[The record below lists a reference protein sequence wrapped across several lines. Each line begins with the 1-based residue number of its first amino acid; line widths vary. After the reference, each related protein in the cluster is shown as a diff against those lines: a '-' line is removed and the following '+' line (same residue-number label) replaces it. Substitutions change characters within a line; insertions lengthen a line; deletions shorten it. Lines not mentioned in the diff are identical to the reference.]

1 MRRLVET
8 CVTARLSGFGGSL
21 GEIIANEV
29 GDGRRVV
36 TIAPEDK
43 GFGTTGCGD
52 WRPVFEVTAPLS
64 AIPEGTWLVGDEIPP
79 GTYSAEGGDLC
90 YWARL
95 NGFSGELGDIIANNV
110 GAGKQVAE
118 IMSADAGFSSGGCGT
133 WTRATSP
140 DPIAT
145 TGPAP
150 TTTNM
155 PSPEPDTTTGPTATT
170 TPKPSPEP
178 AATTGPMPTATP
190 RPEPA
195 ATTGPTPSTTSEP
208 GFGDGTWIVGTD
220 VGPGIYAA
228 AGGTLCYWSRL
239 SGFGGSLGEIIANE
253 VGGGRTVVTIA
264 PEDKGFETTG
274 CGDWRPVFEVT
285 APLSAIP
292 EGTWLVGDEIP
303 PGTYSAEGGDLC
315 YWARLNGFSG
325 ELGDIIANNVG
336 AGKQVAEIMSADA
349 GFSSGGC
356 GTWTRATS
364 PDPIATTGPAPTAT
378 PRPEPAATTGPTAT
392 TTSEPGFGDGTWI
405 VGTDVAPGI
414 YAAAGGSLCYW
425 SRLSGFGGSL
435 GEIIANE
442 VSGGRTV
449 VEIEP
454 DDKGFETAGCGDW
467 RPVPQV
473 TAPLSAIPE
482 GTWLAGDEIPAGTYA
497 AEGGDAC
504 YWARLSGFSGE
515 LGDVI
520 ANNFGAGKQVVEIMS
535 TDAGFSSGGC
545 GAWTSVTGSEPA
557 ATTESTKTREPGFG
571 DGTWIVGTDVPP
583 GIYATAGGSLCYWSR
598 LSGFGGSL
606 GEIIANEVSGGRTVV
621 EIEPDD
627 QGFETNG
634 CGDWRPASEVT
645 APLSDIPEGT
655 WLVGDEV
662 LAGTYATEGGD
673 ACYWTRLSGFG
684 GELGDIIA
692 NNIGAGKQVVEIRS
706 TDAGFSSRGCGAWS
720 RAN

>member
-1 MRRLVET
+1 M
-8 CVTARLSGFGGSL
+8 
-21 GEIIANEV
+21 
-29 GDGRRVV
+29 V

-43 GFGTTGCGD
+43 GFETTGCGD

-170 TPKPSPEP
+170 T
-178 AATTGPMPTATP
+178 
-190 RPEPA
+190 
-195 ATTGPTPSTTSEP
+195 
-208 GFGDGTWIVGTD
+208 
-220 VGPGIYAA
+220 
-228 AGGTLCYWSRL
+228 
-239 SGFGGSLGEIIANE
+239 
-253 VGGGRTVVTIA
+253 
-264 PEDKGFETTG
+264 
-274 CGDWRPVFEVT
+274 
-285 APLSAIP
+285 
-292 EGTWLVGDEIP
+292 
-303 PGTYSAEGGDLC
+303 
-315 YWARLNGFSG
+315 
-325 ELGDIIANNVG
+325 
-336 AGKQVAEIMSADA
+336 
-349 GFSSGGC
+349 
-356 GTWTRATS
+356 
-364 PDPIATTGPAPTAT
+364 
-378 PRPEPAATTGPTAT
+378 
-392 TTSEPGFGDGTWI
+392 SEPGFGDGTWI

-414 YAAAGGSLCYW
+414 YAAVGGSLCYW
-425 SRLSGFGGSL
+425 SRLNGFGGSL

-442 VSGGRTV
+442 VS
-449 VEIEP
+449 
-454 DDKGFETAGCGDW
+454 A
-467 RPVPQV
+467 
-473 TAPLSAIPE
+473 
-482 GTWLAGDEIPAGTYA
+482 
-497 AEGGDAC
+497 
-504 YWARLSGFSGE
+504 
-515 LGDVI
+515 
-520 ANNFGAGKQVVEIMS
+520 
-535 TDAGFSSGGC
+535 
-545 GAWTSVTGSEPA
+545 
-557 ATTESTKTREPGFG
+557 
-571 DGTWIVGTDVPP
+571 
-583 GIYATAGGSLCYWSR
+583 
-598 LSGFGGSL
+598 
-606 GEIIANEVSGGRTVV
+606 GRTVV

>member
-1 MRRLVET
+1 MPT
-8 CVTARLSGFGGSL
+8 PTATPEPSPEPAATAVPVPTATPEPSPEPAATTESPIIREPGFGDGTWIVGTDIGPGIYAAAGGDLCYWSRLSGFGGSL

-195 ATTGPTPSTTSEP
+195 ATTGPT
-208 GFGDGTWIVGTD
+208 
-220 VGPGIYAA
+220 
-228 AGGTLCYWSRL
+228 
-239 SGFGGSLGEIIANE
+239 
-253 VGGGRTVVTIA
+253 
-264 PEDKGFETTG
+264 
-274 CGDWRPVFEVT
+274 
-285 APLSAIP
+285 
-292 EGTWLVGDEIP
+292 
-303 PGTYSAEGGDLC
+303 
-315 YWARLNGFSG
+315 
-325 ELGDIIANNVG
+325 
-336 AGKQVAEIMSADA
+336 
-349 GFSSGGC
+349 
-356 GTWTRATS
+356 
-364 PDPIATTGPAPTAT
+364 
-378 PRPEPAATTGPTAT
+378 AT

-425 SRLSGFGGSL
+425 SRLNGFGGSL

-442 VSGGRTV
+442 VSDGRTV
-449 VEIEP
+449 VEIAS

-706 TDAGFSSRGCGAWS
+706 TDAGFSSRGCGVWS